1 MADDRRV
8 GGRGEDGVRLK
19 ERLATARRPEE
30 QAQRLLDGDTWQA
43 FCRHLE
49 AAGEHVRTFP
59 QADDPRVRA
68 EGFRYLM
75 GLAATALDQALS
87 LGDPEAPR
95 FVRDPDSLHK
105 WGAENADNQ
114 YLWARID
121 PTRRY
126 RIRGLRRGVFD
137 FLVELKEGYMQLGE
151 DGVYAAA
158 TTEELRFDADG
169 TFEIVL
175 SSESPAAGADGT
187 APNWLPLHPDAR
199 YVTVRQ
205 YLIDWEREEPAD
217 FHITCL
223 DAEDGPSA
231 TTAAAVA
238 GRIDA
243 AGLWVEQSARF
254 WSEWVTELRDAFEP
268 GRIRPARRFVGGAKD
283 IYYGNDWWRLGPD
296 EAFVIETERPDA
308 RYWQFQLGDAW
319 FRSLDWANRQTSL
332 NLAQTLVDADGR
344 VRFVVAHR
352 DPGVPNWLDTAGH
365 PEGMLQYRWIWTRDC
380 PEPRGR
386 ILPFDHLREALP
398 PETPVVTPEERS
410 RSLALRRA
418 HLQRREPI
426 A

>member
-8 GGRGEDGVRLK
+8 GGSGEAGARLK
-19 ERLATARRPEE
+19 ERLATARLPEE
-30 QAQRLLDGDTWQA
+30 QARRLLDGEAWRD

-49 AAGEHVRTFP
+49 AAGDHVQAFP
-59 QADDPRVRA
+59 QAEDPRVRA

-75 GLAATALDQALS
+75 GLAAAGLDQALC
-87 LGDPEAPR
+87 LDDPEAPR
-95 FVRDPDSLHK
+95 FVRDPDSSHK

-121 PTRRY
+121 PARRY
-126 RIRGLRRGVFD
+126 RIHGRRRGVFE

-158 TTEELRFDADG
+158 TTEELRFDGDG
-169 TFEIVL
+169 GFEIVL
-175 SSESPAAGADGT
+175 SAEPPPDDAEGT

-205 YLIDWEREEPAD
+205 YLVDWEREEPAD
-217 FHITCL
+217 FRIACL
-223 DAEDGPSA
+223 DATGGASA
-231 TTAAAVA
+231 DRAGAVA
-238 GRIDA
+238 ARIDA

-254 WSEWVTELRDAFEP
+254 WSEWVEELRDGFEP

-283 IYYGNDWWRLGPD
+283 IYYGNDWWRLGP
-296 EAFVIETERPDA
+296 EHAFVIETERPDA
-308 RYWQFQLGDAW
+308 RYWQFQLGDPW

-332 NLAQTLVDADGR
+332 NLAQAHVDADGL
-344 VRFVVAHR
+344 VRLVVSHR
-352 DPGVPNWLDTAGH
+352 DPGVPNWLDTAGY

-380 PEPRGR
+380 PQPRGR
-386 ILPFDHLREALP
+386 ILPFDRLREALP
-398 PETPVVTPEERS
+398 AETPVVTPEVR
-410 RSLALRRA
+410 RHSLALRRA
-418 HLQRREPI
+418 HLQRREPV